1 MNQYQTRQTLLQRI
15 TLEADEKSWEEFVRY
30 YQTFIYM
37 LCRKMNMPHHEAD
50 EVVQQVLIKLWKKFP
65 DFNYDSSRSFRAW
78 LCRVVKNTACDY
90 FRKIKSR
97 SKLREKVQNHR
108 IEELD
113 LPEIEELAER
123 EWNDYLSS
131 LALENIRKD
140 FSEMTVDIFLRLA
153 AGEDPQTIEDEYE
166 LQPKVIYVYS
176 KRVRD
181 RLKIEYRRLCAE
193 LA

>member
-1 MNQYQTRQTLLQRI
+1 
-15 TLEADEKSWEEFVRY
+15 
-30 YQTFIYM
+30 
-37 LCRKMNMPHHEAD
+37 MNMPHHEAD